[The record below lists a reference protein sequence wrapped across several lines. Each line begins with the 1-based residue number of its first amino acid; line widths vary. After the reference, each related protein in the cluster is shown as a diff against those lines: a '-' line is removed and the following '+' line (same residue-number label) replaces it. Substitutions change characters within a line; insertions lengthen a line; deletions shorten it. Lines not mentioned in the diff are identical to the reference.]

1 MTHQV
6 ADARPVVLVI
16 DEHEDSRIIL
26 RAILEHGGFAV
37 VEAEDPRLA
46 GSLAREV
53 RPVAMIIELDMRQ
66 LTGVETLMLIR
77 LDQGLQLC
85 PIIASASHERA
96 EQALA
101 SGFQGFAAKPF
112 NIKSLLDELR
122 TLTASPLDG

>member
-6 ADARPVVLVI
+6 ADAKPVVLVI
-16 DEHEDSRIIL
+16 DENEDSRIIL

-37 VEAEDPRLA
+37 VEAEDPRSA
-46 GSLAREV
+46 VSLAREV

-66 LTGVETLMLIR
+66 LSGVETLMLIR

-85 PIIASASHERA
+85 PIIASASYERA

-101 SGFQGFAAKPF
+101 SGFQAFAAKPF
-112 NIKSLLDELR
+112 NIAELLRELR
-122 TLTASPLDG
+122 TLTAPLLEA